1 MKYKVI
7 TISREFAAYGRT
19 IAKRLAEELGL
30 EWYDKDFVKKT
41 VEESGFELEMIQ
53 KEGES

>member
-7 TISREFAAYGRT
+7 TISREFAAYGRM
-19 IAKRLAEELGL
+19 IAKRLAEDLGQ

-41 VEESGFELEMIQ
+41 EEES
-53 KEGES
+53 